1 MVNLIQ
7 YLQRLNVYLSM
18 EPHKPSKQ
26 AQRLYEAL
34 KIRGID
40 CIPEYS
46 DGHKHVDIAVLKAK
60 LYIEVDGLNH
70 FIDPEQINRDLKRS
84 HFTDGDDF
92 RTFYV
97 TNQILKYYLNQV
109 VEALVIVIESRKSE

>member
-1 MVNLIQ
+1 MQL
-7 YLQRLNVYLSM
+7 Y
-18 EPHKPSKQ
+18 KPSQQ

-34 KIRGID
+34 LERGIK

-46 DGHKHVDIAVLKAK
+46 DGHKHVDIAVVKAK

-70 FIDPEQINRDLKRS
+70 FTDADQINRDLKRS

-97 TNQILKYYLNQV
+97 TNQILKYYLNSV
-109 VEALVIVIESRKSE
+109 VDALVKVINSRIEK